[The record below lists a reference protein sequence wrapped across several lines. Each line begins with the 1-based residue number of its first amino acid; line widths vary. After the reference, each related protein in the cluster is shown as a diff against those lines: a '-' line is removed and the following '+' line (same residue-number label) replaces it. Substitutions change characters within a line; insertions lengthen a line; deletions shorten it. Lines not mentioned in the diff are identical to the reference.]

1 VLHFRESLSSQIHGN
16 VQQGRNFDYPTA
28 YTGTSYI
35 SVGSDKRQSSDKSH
49 TDLGFLSHFEQKKGF
64 KTSNFG
70 RSFPTPKI
78 NDLTTKNGE
87 KSASAAQNCM
97 RRNKISATANDVPL
111 RTLDYANNWTDS

>member
-1 VLHFRESLSSQIHGN
+1 MMSKHDF
-16 VQQGRNFDYPTA
+16 
-28 YTGTSYI
+28 TGSGGSN

-49 TDLGFLSHFEQKKGF
+49 TDLGFLSHFELKKGF

-70 RSFPTPKI
+70 RSFPTPKF
-78 NDLTTKNGE
+78 NGLTTKNGQ

-97 RRNKISATANDVPL
+97 QRNKISATANDVPL